1 MTRTGCNDSRQC
13 KQSVRITFTLGRVWP
28 KSVQHA
34 SFYSSSGG
42 VYHIFMSV
50 MCCWIFRKCTYFI
63 MHIRYPCCPKRCHP
77 DVSVSLFPPIQVC
90 VHSHGSPGPAAH
102 GLPLSE
108 HQPVCGEFSKDG
120 AQAAR
125 VRKIQPTDPRNQLC
139 EFPGLYSQFKTAI
152 RCFFYILFFEFCS
165 YEENK
170 LRKPCRF

>member
-1 MTRTGCNDSRQC
+1 MILANANSLYGLHLHLAESGQNLFNMPVSI
-13 KQSVRITFTLGRVWP
+13 VLLAERITFLCL
-28 KSVQHA
+28 
-34 SFYSSSGG
+34 
-42 VYHIFMSV
+42 
-50 MCCWIFRKCTYFI
+50 MCCWIFRICTYFI

-125 VRKIQPTDPRNQLC
+125 VRKIQPADPRNQLC